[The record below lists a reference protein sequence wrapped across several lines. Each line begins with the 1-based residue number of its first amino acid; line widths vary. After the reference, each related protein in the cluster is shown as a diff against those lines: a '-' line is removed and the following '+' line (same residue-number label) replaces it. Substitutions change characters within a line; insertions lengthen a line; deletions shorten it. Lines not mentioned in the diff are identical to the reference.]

1 MFGVAFF
8 CATLRNSAVKIAN
21 GKQNRINILTFPAFS
36 LKNSHM
42 KRFANFFALFAILTQ
57 FGCVGTDISAPKT
70 PANVSDVNGL
80 RISHDFLDDNE
91 YNRRRAV
98 PAPFREIRTVT
109 IHNTAGYISAKVER
123 DRINS
128 KRDNV
133 SVSFHYAVDEN
144 WAVQLIP
151 LNMHAWHAGDGDMYS
166 ISIEICRSLC
176 RDGDAYERSEANA
189 VILAAH
195 LLNQYNLT
203 VDSLRMHRDW
213 SGKYCPHRILER
225 NGWEDF
231 KKRVAAEMQKAR

>member
-1 MFGVAFF
+1 
-8 CATLRNSAVKIAN
+8 
-21 GKQNRINILTFPAFS
+21 
-36 LKNSHM
+36 M

-70 PANVSDVNGL
+70 PANVSVVNGL

-109 IHNTAGYISAKVER
+109 IHNTAGYISAKEER

-151 LNMHAWHAGDGDMYS
+151 LNMHAWHAGDGDKGEGNLYS

-189 VILAAH
+189 VVLAAH